1 MPTQSSPE
9 YELWQCC
16 QTLRQALVDTIA
28 DIDRGRIEGDT
39 IDRDVSFIRTQLGR
53 RDVLLSV
60 LAQRRAYRAQ
70 IHPEYITGDWPAPVP
85 VGALSERPPIPATAH
100 AAADLSAANTD
111 KGGAPHV
118 D

>member
-1 MPTQSSPE
+1 MPRQSSTE

-70 IHPEYITGDWPAPVP
+70 VHPEYITGDWPPPAP
-85 VGALSERPPIPATAH
+85 
-100 AAADLSAANTD
+100 AADPDTAADVSAAPPYRRALPATD
-111 KGGAPHV
+111 KGGAAHV